1 MNHFIK
7 QISIFSFSF
16 HFNPTLM
23 NNFCFEKTN
32 RKKELITDNVMVFFF
47 HFYMHFNDIPLT
59 RLLPKTYFLTKLS
72 LLFAKNY
79 TVYVQ
84 ALSARSKFTE
94 FFLVSRCG
102 DFIQCFFCGFIKW
115 FCCCCDS
122 GSSTGMFYIFNS
134 FLYTRIMLMIIL

>member
-1 MNHFIK
+1 
-7 QISIFSFSF
+7 
-16 HFNPTLM
+16 
-23 NNFCFEKTN
+23 
-32 RKKELITDNVMVFFF
+32 
-47 HFYMHFNDIPLT
+47 MHFNDIPLT
-59 RLLPKTYFLTKLS
+59 RLLPKTYFLTKLI

-102 DFIQCFFCGFIKW
+102 DFIQCFFAGLSNNFVVVVTTVHQRECFK
-115 FCCCCDS
+115 F
-122 GSSTGMFYIFNS
+122 STV